1 MIVSVVYPKS
11 ETSHFDHA
19 YYMATHMPL
28 VQKLWAHHGLK
39 NATVMKGT
47 GSLGG
52 APAYELITLLDFD
65 SREHFL
71 QAVGTHGDEVIGDVK
86 NFTNI
91 EPIIQFNDVVS

>member
-1 MIVSVVYPKS
+1 MIVSVVYPKT

-19 YYMATHMPL
+19 YYMATHIPL
-28 VQKLWAHHGLK
+28 VQRLWGKFGLK

-47 GSLGG
+47 GSPSG
-52 APAYELITLLDFD
+52 APAYELIGLLEFD
-65 SREHFL
+65 TQEHFI

-91 EPIIQFNDVVS
+91 EPILQFNDVVS